1 MALPE
6 FTMRQLLEAG
16 CHFGHQSHRWNPK
29 MGPYIFGTRNKIHIM
44 DLAQTVPLLH
54 QALKVVSD
62 TVAGGGRVLFVGTKR
77 QASEIIADSAKRS
90 AQYYVNARWLG
101 GMLTNWNTISKS
113 IKRLRKVDEIL
124 AAREASQL
132 TKKEL
137 LNLTRERDKLER
149 ALGGIKDMSG
159 TPDLLFI
166 IDTNKE
172 AIAIQEAKRL
182 NIPVVAVLDS
192 NSNPDEITH
201 PIPGNDDA
209 SRSINL
215 YCDLVAKAALDGIA
229 RQQGSMGVDLG
240 AAENPVE
247 AALEAPVEEA
257 PVAEAPVEK
266 AAAPEAVVEAPA
278 AAAPV
283 EAPAAEA
290 PVEAPVAEAP
300 VEAPVAEAPV
310 EAPVAEAPVEEA
322 PAAEAPAKEAP
333 KSEASEEGA
342 LFETPKGDG
351 DDLKKISGVGPVLET
366 KLHELGITQF
376 AQIAGFSPE
385 DIEKVDTRLNFKG
398 RIERDGWIAQAK
410 EFSAK

>member
-54 QALKVVSD
+54 QALKTVSD

-77 QASEIIADSAKRS
+77 QASDIISDAAKRS

-101 GMLTNWNTISKS
+101 GMLTNWNTISNS

-124 AAREASQL
+124 STNEASQL
-132 TKKEL
+132 TKKERL
-137 LNLTRERDKLER
+137 TLTRERDKLER
-149 ALGGIKDMSG
+149 ALGGIKDMGG
-159 TPDLLFI
+159 TPDLLFV

-192 NSNPDEITH
+192 NCNPDEITH

-215 YCDLVAKAALDGIA
+215 YCDLVARAALDGIA
-229 RQQGSMGVDLG
+229 RQQGNQGVDLG
-240 AAENPVE
+240 ASENPIE
-247 AALEAPVEEA
+247 AVLEETVA
-257 PVAEAPVEK
+257 PVAE
-266 AAAPEAVVEAPA
+266 VVEAPVVV
-278 AAAPV
+278 APV
-283 EAPAAEA
+283 AEVVEAVVAPVAEIIEA
-290 PVEAPVAEAP
+290 VEAPVAE
-300 VEAPVAEAPV
+300 VVAEQPV
-310 EAPVAEAPVEEA
+310 
-322 PAAEAPAKEAP
+322 
-333 KSEASEEGA
+333 SESTEEGA
-342 LFETPKGDG
+342 LFETPSGEP
-351 DDLKKISGVGPVLET
+351 DDLKKISGVGPVLEE
-366 KLHELGITQF
+366 KLHSLGITKF
-376 AQIAGFSPE
+376 AQVAAFTAPE
-385 DIEKVDTRLNFKG
+385 IEKVDTRLNFKG

-410 EFSAK
+410 ELSTQ